1 MSTNLK
7 QELARYAFERGAD
20 SVGVADVAAYT
31 AVVESGQV
39 PDYLCEGMKSIV
51 VVTKHLLTGAMAL
64 QDVPTQSTNSHLA
77 LDSAEETA
85 WEIAEWLEDRGHCA
99 LPVSGEY
106 ADLDLK
112 WTGAGLLDLKWTAE
126 LAGLGHVGLN
136 LNFLTPEYG
145 SRVYLGA
152 LITDAELEPD
162 APLDRDLCPGLR
174 CGRCAVIC
182 PPKAI
187 PLKASTEESVN
198 DIRDLDQRGCS
209 QAAMRISIRSLY
221 VVLRKLL
228 GAEVDLDVSEVLDNR
243 YWRDFF
249 LATNSKRGAF
259 AACFECM
266 YICPVGSRD
275 IRKIMRIPYRRQ
287 DLPPGSVVHIRGD
300 EEHELVFRGPPGERD
315 PEYIRDRDFDHLV
328 HIGG

>member
-1 MSTNLK
+1 MSPNLK
-7 QELARYAFERGAD
+7 QDLARYAFERGAD
-20 SVGVADVAAYT
+20 SVGVADVAAYS
-31 AVVESGQV
+31 AVTESGQV

-64 QDVPTQSTNSHLA
+64 QDVATQSTNSHLA

-126 LAGLGHVGLN
+126 FAGLGHVGLN

-187 PLKASTEESVN
+187 PLKASKEESVN

-228 GAEVDLDVSEVLDNR
+228 GAQVDLDVSQVLDNR

-275 IRKIMRIPYRRQ
+275 IRRIMRIPYRRQ

-300 EEHELVFRGPPGERD
+300 EEHELVFRGPPSERD